1 MSFSCGIVGLPNAG
15 KSTIFNAL
23 TGAAA
28 QVGPYPFTTV
38 EKNVG
43 VVPLPDPR
51 LDLVASALGSRLKT
65 PNAIQIVDIAGLV
78 KGASRGEG
86 LGNKFLSHIRDVDA
100 IIHVV
105 RCFADPK
112 VASAQEGSPVNPA
125 RDVSVVT
132 TELCLADLEIVDRRI
147 QAVSKAA
154 KSGNVDAEKTLT
166 RLQHYRTYLDR
177 GVPLR
182 AAALGETWDLLRT
195 QKELGLITG
204 KPVVYLANVSEP
216 GLDDEERGRAVEA
229 LRAIAQR
236 EGAMLVEVCGKIEA
250 ELAELPEDQARI
262 FAKELG
268 LGRPTVLDVAWAGYR
283 ALGLLTFFT
292 ANEKE
297 ARAWTLRRGSTAY
310 DAAGRVHS
318 DMQKGFIRADVVS
331 CDDLKAAGSLA
342 RAREAGLIRQE
353 GRDYRVRDGDLL
365 YFRFHV

>member
-28 QVGPYPFTTV
+28 QVGPYPFTTID
-38 EKNVG
+38 KNVG

-51 LDLVASALGSRLKT
+51 LDLVASAFGSRTKT
-65 PNAIQIVDIAGLV
+65 PNTIQVVDIAGLV
-78 KGASRGEG
+78 KGASRGDG

-105 RCFADPK
+105 RCFGDPK
-112 VASAQEGSPVNPA
+112 VASAQEGSPVDPE

-132 TELCLADLEIVDRRI
+132 TELCLADLDIVDRRI
-147 QAVSKAA
+147 QALSKVA
-154 KSGNVDAEKTLT
+154 KSGDVDAEKTVA
-166 RLQHYRTYLDR
+166 RLRHYRTYLNQ

-182 AAALGETWDLLRT
+182 SAGLGETWDLLRT

-216 GLDDEERGRAVEA
+216 GLEDEECERAVET
-229 LRAIAQR
+229 LRALARR
-236 EGAMLVEVCGKIEA
+236 EGAALVEVCGKIEA
-250 ELAELPEDQARI
+250 ELAELPEDQARV
-262 FAKELG
+262 FAEELG
-268 LGRPTVLDVAWAGYR
+268 LGRQRVLDVAWAGYR
-283 ALGLLTFFT
+283 ALDLLTFFT
-292 ANEKE
+292 ANENE

-318 DMQKGFIRADVVS
+318 DMQKGFIRAEVVS
-331 CDDLKAAGSLA
+331 CDDLKAVGSLA
-342 RAREAGLIRQE
+342 KAREAGLVRQE
-353 GRDYRVRDGDLL
+353 GRDYQVRDGDLL
-365 YFRFHV
+365 YFRFHL